1 MTEYRIRESGDIKS
15 QGEIRAMHK
24 NTSFPRVWRE
34 NVHESI
40 GIDPVL
46 ITPKPEASAP
56 YKIVVRNGA
65 VQTGGNWVQAWVEQ
79 DMFATDGE
87 GTKADKETAYQA
99 NLDAAA
105 AERVRTERDSK
116 LAKTDWLALSDTT
129 MSSEWTTYREALRDV
144 PEQGGFPDTVTW
156 PTEPSQDKIGCQ
168 MILTPFS
175 LLAQTVIS
183 YDIIV
188 TALGGGSPI
197 RN

>member
-46 ITPKPEASAP
+46 ITPQPEASGP
-56 YKIVVRNGA
+56 YKRVVRNGA
-65 VQTGGNWVQAWVEQ
+65 VEDGGNWVQAWVEQ
-79 DMFATDGE
+79 DMFATDGD

-156 PTEPSQDKIGCQ
+156 PTEPS
-168 MILTPFS
+168 
-175 LLAQTVIS
+175 
-183 YDIIV
+183 
-188 TALGGGSPI
+188 
-197 RN
+197 

>member
-65 VQTGGNWVQAWVEQ
+65 VEDANGNWVQAWVEQ
-79 DMFATDGE
+79 DMFATDDDS
-87 GTKADKETAYQA
+87 TKAEKETEYQA
-99 NLDAAA
+99 RLDVASSASA
-105 AERVRTERDSK
+105 RKDRDRRLAE
-116 LAKTDWLALSDTT
+116 TDWLALSDTT
-129 MSSEWTTYREALRDV
+129 MSSEWTTYRQALRDV
-144 PEQGGFPDTVTW
+144 PGQAGFPNSIDW
-156 PTEPSQDKIGCQ
+156 PTEPGE
-168 MILTPFS
+168 
-175 LLAQTVIS
+175 
-183 YDIIV
+183 
-188 TALGGGSPI
+188 
-197 RN
+197 